1 MTEQTA
7 RIQVKVISDN
17 IDKCDFD
24 NTIDKVISMLEKHKR
39 DGWEGIDIMSSYDG
53 YDFQLYKYRPEN
65 DEEYNKRIQLQ
76 KKWEEEKKENRR
88 KQYEELK
95 GEFGNE

>member
-17 IDKCDFD
+17 ICNYDFD
-24 NTIDKVISMLEKHKR
+24 TTIDKIISMLERHKR
-39 DGWEGIDIMSSYDG
+39 DGWEGIEIMSSYDG

-76 KKWEEEKKENRR
+76 KKLEEERQETRR
-88 KQYEELK
+88 KQYEKLK
-95 GEFGNE
+95 GEFENE